1 MAFVIPPEPSLLIAG
16 VTHSNLVQ
24 RESIMEILS
33 NKFGDP
39 FFISDD
45 FDFDAFTDYYEKEM
59 GPHLYKFFASFLPL
73 EGEDNLKKRKIESN
87 DLESLFLTKDG
98 KRSVN
103 IDPGYLSLSRIVLA
117 STKNFSHRI
126 YLGEGIFGEVTLIYK
141 KGKFHPLEWTYPDYQ
156 SDFAQNFF
164 LSIRDEYAKIV
175 KGGI

>member
-1 MAFVIPPEPSLLIAG
+1 MTFVTYPEPSLLIAG
-16 VTHSNLVQ
+16 ITHSNLVQ
-24 RESIMEILS
+24 KDSIMKVLLS
-33 NKFGDP
+33 KFGKP

-45 FDFDAFTDYYEKEM
+45 FDFDRFTDYYEKEM
-59 GPHLYKFFASFLPL
+59 GKHLYKFFTSFLPL

-87 DLESLFLTKDG
+87 NLESFFLTKDG

-103 IDPGYLSLSRIVLA
+103 VDPGYLSLSRIVLA

-156 SDFAQNFF
+156 SDFAQKFF
-164 LSIRDEYAKIV
+164 LSLRDEYAKIV